1 MAVIL
6 EITPRKVGHQ
16 DEGARN
22 DQAGPRKR
30 SGSAI
35 EV

>member
-1 MAVIL
+1 MTVIL
-6 EITPRKVGHQ
+6 EIAPRKVGHQ

-22 DQAGPRKR
+22 GQAGPRKR

-35 EV
+35 EM